1 MTFNTMI
8 GMPSTFPSWIKR
20 TPRRHE
26 GPTGPSGG
34 ATVVF
39 PHAGAAAASY
49 RVLAAAL
56 AAGGDTYIV
65 QYPQRA
71 DRISEPAH
79 ETVHDLALGLF
90 RAGPW
95 HSVAP
100 LRLFG
105 HSMGAVVAFE
115 FARIAEAHGTA
126 VQKLWVSASPPP
138 CVIADMP
145 ELPTSD
151 DGLLADI
158 ADLGGT
164 DPTLLADEEFSELL
178 TTAVRADYQAFNR
191 YEPSPD
197 ARIGADIH
205 ALGGRDDHRIETDVL
220 RRWATHTAGNFR
232 LSLYDGGHFYVDDHI
247 DAIAGQVNAT

>member
-1 MTFNTMI
+1 MTFRDLI
-8 GMPSTFPSWIKR
+8 SMPSTFPSWVKLLPGR
-20 TPRRHE
+20 NE
-26 GPTGPSGG
+26 KPSLG

-56 AAGGDTYIV
+56 AASGDTYIV

-71 DRISEPAH
+71 DRLAEPAH

-90 RAGPW
+90 AAGPW
-95 HSVAP
+95 RSVAP

-115 FARIAEAHGTA
+115 FARVAEEHDVA
-126 VQKLWVSASPPP
+126 VQKLWASAGPPP
-138 CVIADMP
+138 CIIADMP

-151 DGLLADI
+151 DGVLADL

-164 DPTLLADEEFSELL
+164 DPELLADEEFSELL
-178 TTAVRADYQAFNR
+178 TTAMRADYRAFNR
-191 YEPSPD
+191 YDPSPD
-197 ARIGADIH
+197 IRIGADIH
-205 ALGGRDDHRIETDVL
+205 VLGGRDDHRIETDVL
-220 RRWATHTAGNFR
+220 RLWERHTAGSFE
-232 LSLYDGGHFYVDDHI
+232 LSLYNGGHFYVYDHVE
-247 DAIAGQVNAT
+247 AIAAQVNANV